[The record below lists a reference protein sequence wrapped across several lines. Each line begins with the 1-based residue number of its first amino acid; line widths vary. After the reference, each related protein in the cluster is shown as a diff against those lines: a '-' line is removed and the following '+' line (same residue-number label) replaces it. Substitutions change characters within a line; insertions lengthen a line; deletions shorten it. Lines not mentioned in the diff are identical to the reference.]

1 MRAGVIGAGVGG
13 MAAAYD
19 LARAGHEVMVFEADD
34 HVGGLA
40 SGFKIPRWEWS
51 VERYYHHWFSGDDHI
66 LGLIEELGFRHKILF
81 PRPKTVV
88 YYQGAF
94 YPLDSPLTALRF
106 PAFNLPRAIRFAAV
120 TAFLKLSPFWR
131 PLESHSAESWLRR
144 WYGKQIYSTIWEP
157 LLTGKFGKHAQRV
170 NMAWFWARVQAR
182 TTRLGTYEGGFQAF
196 ADDFAAVLAELGVGI
211 MLSTPVTRIEP
222 LEGGIRVKT
231 EKGQERFDQVVVT
244 TSPGLLA
251 RLAPDLAP
259 DYLQELLAMK
269 SLGAV
274 VLVLALRKQLSPHG
288 YYWHN
293 IPKEAG
299 FPFLALVEHTNFL
312 SPRFFGGDHI
322 VYCGDYLPRDHEY
335 FQLSK
340 QELVE
345 RFLPA
350 LTRINPEFD
359 PSWVRDSWLHST
371 PYAQPVPELNHS
383 ENIPELRTPLDGL
396 WLASMSQVYP
406 WDRGTNFAVE
416 IGREAARL
424 MMSRLSS

>member
-1 MRAGVIGAGVGG
+1 
-13 MAAAYD
+13 
-19 LARAGHEVMVFEADD
+19 
-34 HVGGLA
+34 
-40 SGFKIPRWEWS
+40 
-51 VERYYHHWFSGDDHI
+51 
-66 LGLIEELGFRHKILF
+66 
-81 PRPKTVV
+81 
-88 YYQGAF
+88 
-94 YPLDSPLTALRF
+94 
-106 PAFNLPRAIRFAAV
+106 
-120 TAFLKLSPFWR
+120 
-131 PLESHSAESWLRR
+131 
-144 WYGKQIYSTIWEP
+144 
-157 LLTGKFGKHAQRV
+157 
-170 NMAWFWARVQAR
+170 MAWFWARVQAR

-196 ADDFAAVLAELGVGI
+196 ADDFAAQITELGVR
-211 MLSTPVTRIEP
+211 MLLSTPVTRIEP
-222 LEGGIRVKT
+222 AEGGVRVRT
-231 EKGQERFDQVVVT
+231 DKGDEQFDQVVVT

-251 RLAPDLAP
+251 RLAPDLPP

-293 IPKEAG
+293 IPKETG

-322 VYCGDYLPRDHEY
+322 VYCGDYLPKDHEY
-335 FQLSK
+335 FGLSK

-350 LTRINPEFD
+350 LSRINPEFD
-359 PSWVRDSWLHST
+359 PGWVRDSWLHST

-383 ENIPELRTPLDGL
+383 KNIPDLQTPLPGL

-416 IGREAARL
+416 IGRQAAQR
-424 MMSRLSS
+424 MMARPSE

>member
-1 MRAGVIGAGVGG
+1 MKAAVIGAGVGG
-13 MAAAYD
+13 LAAAYD
-19 LARAGHEVMVFEADD
+19 LGLAGHDVTIFEADD

-51 VERYYHHWFSGDDHI
+51 VERYYHHWFSGDHHI
-66 LGLIEELGFRHKILF
+66 LGLIKELGLSHKVLF

-88 YYQGAF
+88 YHQGEF
-94 YPLDSPLTALRF
+94 FPLDSPLTALSF
-106 PAFNLPRAIRFAAV
+106 PGFSLPQTVRFAAV

-131 PLESHSAESWLRR
+131 PLESHSAENWLRK
-144 WYGKQIYSTIWEP
+144 WYGQQLYSTIWEP
-157 LLTGKFGKHAQRV
+157 LLIGKFGHYADRV

-182 TTRLGTYEGGFQAF
+182 TTRLGTYQGGFQAF
-196 ADDFAAVLAELGVGI
+196 ADDFAASLGEIGVQI
-211 MLSTPVTRIEP
+211 RLSTPVTQIGAAA
-222 LEGGIRVKT
+222 GGIQVKT
-231 EKGQERFDQVVVT
+231 TKGDKLFDQAAVT

-251 RLAPDLAP
+251 RLAPELPPA
-259 DYLQELLAMK
+259 YLEKLLAMK

-322 VYCGDYLPRDHEY
+322 VYCGDYLPKDHEY
-335 FQLSK
+335 FDLTK
-340 QELVE
+340 EEIVE

-350 LTRINPEFD
+350 LSRINPEFKQ
-359 PSWVRDSWLHST
+359 SWVRDSWLHRT
-371 PYAQPVPELNHS
+371 PYAQPVPELDHS
-383 ENIPELRTPLDGL
+383 ENIPDLQTPLPGL

-416 IGREAARL
+416 IGREAARR
-424 MMSRLSS
+424 MMAERAR